1 MSDAAS
7 RWVEVTWKE
16 ASLELEAYL
25 DEDDRVV
32 ALGQFRGV
40 VPFEETGQAAKCASA
55 MTALFVAVA
64 QANVYLTVPA
74 KPGADAKRPCVSLQ
88 DLSIVLSRGR
98 NPDAFTHLVGA
109 LARLERQVAAERRS
123 AVEALAVEVSAA
135 DVARGLMD
143 KGIKDREI
151 LDHLFIQQGFHRGPD
166 WLAELREAV

>member
-1 MSDAAS
+1 MSETPS
-7 RWVEVTWKE
+7 RWCEVTWKE
-16 ASLELEAYL
+16 ARLELEAFL

-55 MTALFVAVA
+55 MAALFVAVA

-88 DLSIVLSRGR
+88 DLSIVLSRGG
-98 NPDAFTHLVGA
+98 NPDAFTQLVRA
-109 LARLERQVAAERRS
+109 LARLERQVATERRS
-123 AVEALAVEVSAA
+123 AVEVSAA
-135 DVARGLMD
+135 DVARGLME

-151 LDHLFIQQGFHRGPD
+151 LDHLFIHQNFHRD
-166 WLAELREAV
+166 LVWLSELREAV